1 MEFQPKLNPGNERF
15 EQRSE
20 QGHRELVPRIYVAS
34 LSDYNEGRL
43 HGVWL
48 DAAQDVDTLASVVTA
63 MLADSTSPSAEEYA
77 IHDFENFGPLR
88 LDEHESLA
96 TVSRIAIGIAEHGP
110 AFAHFASLVGTS
122 DLERLDH
129 FEDAYFGHF
138 DSLEEYATSVV
149 DDLGYFDEIDKSIP
163 DSFRP
168 YVTFDVGLFA
178 HDLENSGDVAV
189 SEGDGGVYLFNGHE

>member
-1 MEFQPKLNPGNERF
+1 MEYQPKLNPDNERF

-20 QGHRELVPRIYVAS
+20 QGHREQVPRIYVAS

-48 DAAQDVDTLASVVTA
+48 DAAQDVPTLESVVTA
-63 MLADSTSPSAEEYA
+63 MLAESATPDAEEYA

-88 LDEHESLA
+88 LGEYESLA
-96 TVSRIAIGIAEHGP
+96 TVSKVALGITEHGP
-110 AFAHFASLVGTS
+110 GFAHYASLVGTG

-138 DSLEEYATSVV
+138 DSLEEYAASVV
-149 DDLGYFDEIDKSIP
+149 DDLGYFDDIDRSIP
-163 DSFRP
+163 ESFRP
-168 YVTFDVGLFA
+168 YVSFDVGLFA
-178 HDLENSGDVAV
+178 HDLEISGDVAV